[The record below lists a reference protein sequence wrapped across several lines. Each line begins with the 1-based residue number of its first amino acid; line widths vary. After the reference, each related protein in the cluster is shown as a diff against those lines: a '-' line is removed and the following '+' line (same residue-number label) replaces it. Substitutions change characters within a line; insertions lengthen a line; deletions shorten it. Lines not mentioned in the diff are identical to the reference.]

1 MRFSFWSGRGSS
13 AALCGIVGFRN
24 VAVHQYE
31 DLDASVLRWIIE
43 SGYRDWIKLGESLGV
58 AIRP

>member
-1 MRFSFWSGRGSS
+1 M
-13 AALCGIVGFRN
+13 VGFRN
-24 VAVHQYE
+24 VAIHQYE

-43 SGYRDWIKLGESLGV
+43 SGYRDWIGLGASLGV